1 MSATRLRL
9 AMAQLNPLLGDIDGN
24 MRKLIDAA
32 SRARD
37 ELHADAVVFPELA
50 LIGYPPADF
59 LFRADFLDRA
69 RSALAALAGAVSGI
83 GLIVGHPH
91 TTDAGLFNAA
101 SYLRD
106 GRIVATYHKHILP
119 NYAVFDEKRYFVPGH
134 RPCVVDIQGVPVG
147 ITICEDAWTPGPTQ
161 LAKDA
166 GARVLVNINASPYH
180 LGKHAERLHV
190 LGQRARETDL
200 PIAYVNLVGGQDE
213 LVFDGDSLVVDAHG
227 ALTQRAAAF
236 DQALVPVDVDVPAEI
251 GTPAAPVAQSL
262 PPSSSDDESIYE
274 ALVLGLR
281 DYVEKNHFPG
291 VVFGLSGGV
300 DSALVA
306 ALAVDALGSA
316 RVKAVMMPSRYTS
329 AMSLEDAST
338 LAKALGI
345 RYSVI
350 SIEPMFDAFLAG
362 LREEFAGR
370 PADVTE
376 ENVQARIRAVLL
388 MAIANKNGRLLLT
401 TGNKSEIAVGY
412 TTLYGDAAGGFAP
425 IKDVL
430 KTRVYALAAYC
441 NARARVIPARIL
453 ERPPSA
459 ELAPNQTDQDS
470 LPPYPLLD
478 AILARYIEHDQ
489 TAADIVA
496 AGFDAATVGRVIAM
510 VQRAEHKRWQ
520 SPPGTRV
527 SPRAFGLDWRYP
539 ITGNLR
545 AP

>member
-1 MSATRLRL
+1 MSTHRLRL
-9 AMAQLNPLLGDIDGN
+9 VMAQVNPLLGDIDGN
-24 MRKLIDAA
+24 VHKLIAVA

-37 ELHADAVVFPELA
+37 ECQAAVVVFPELA

-69 RSALAALAGAVSGI
+69 QSALSVLAGAVPGI

-91 TTDAGLFNAA
+91 ATGAGLFNAA

-106 GRIVATYHKHILP
+106 GRVVATYHKHILP
-119 NYAVFDEKRYFVPGH
+119 NYSVFDEKRYFVPGH
-134 RPCVVDIQGVPVG
+134 RPCVVDVNGVPVG
-147 ITICEDAWTPGPTQ
+147 ITICEDAWTPGPAQ
-161 LAKDA
+161 LAKEA
-166 GARVLVNINASPYH
+166 GARVLVNLNASPYH
-180 LGKHAERLHV
+180 LGKHRERLHV
-190 LGQRARETDL
+190 LGQRTRETGV

-213 LVFDGDSLVVDAHG
+213 LVFDGASLVVDAHG
-227 ALTQRAAAF
+227 TLTQRGATF
-236 DQALVPVDVDVPAEI
+236 DEALVPVDLDIPAEADI
-251 GTPAAPVAQSL
+251 PAVPVALAL
-262 PPSSSDDESIYE
+262 PPLPSDDESVYK

-281 DYVEKNHFPG
+281 DYVEKNRFPG
-291 VVFGLSGGV
+291 VVLGLSGGV

-316 RVKAVMMPSRYTS
+316 RVQVLMMPSRYTS
-329 AMSLEDAST
+329 AMSLEDAG
-338 LAKALGI
+338 AVAQALGI

-350 SIEPMFDAFLAG
+350 SIEPMFDAFLSG
-362 LREEFAGR
+362 LRDEFAGR

-388 MAIANKNGRLLLT
+388 MAIANKSGRLLLT

-425 IKDVL
+425 IKDVF
-430 KTRVYALAAYC
+430 KTRVYALAAYR
-441 NARARVIPARIL
+441 NARAPVIPTRIL

-478 AILARYIEHDQ
+478 AILTRYIEHDQ
-489 TAADIVA
+489 TVADIVS

-510 VQRAEHKRWQ
+510 VQKAEHKRWQ

-539 ITGNLR
+539 ITGKLG

>member
-1 MSATRLRL
+1 MSAKRLRL
-9 AMAQLNPLLGDIDGN
+9 VLAQLNPLLGDIDGN
-24 MRKLIDAA
+24 LRKLIDAA
-32 SRARD
+32 GRARD
-37 ELHADAVVFPELA
+37 ELHADVVVFPELA

-59 LFRADFLDRA
+59 LYRADFLDRV
-69 RSALAALAGAVSGI
+69 RSALAALAGSVAGI

-91 TTDAGLFNAA
+91 RTDAGLFNAA

-119 NYAVFDEKRYFVPGH
+119 NYAVFDEKRYFTPGH
-134 RPCVVDIQGVPVG
+134 RPCVVDIHGVPVG
-147 ITICEDAWTPGPTQ
+147 ITICEDAWTPGPAQ
-161 LAKDA
+161 LAREA
-166 GARVLVNINASPYH
+166 GARVLVNLNASPYH

-190 LGQRARETDL
+190 LAQRARETGL

-213 LVFDGDSLVVDAHG
+213 LVFDGDSLVVDGQG
-227 ALTQRAAAF
+227 ALSQRAVAF
-236 DQALVPVDVDVPAEI
+236 DEALVPVDLDIQGEA
-251 GTPAAPVAQSL
+251 GSPAAPVGRPL
-262 PPSSSDDESIYE
+262 PPSLSDDESVYR

-281 DYVEKNHFPG
+281 DYVEKNRFPG
-291 VVFGLSGGV
+291 VVLGLSGGV

-306 ALAVDALGSA
+306 ALAADALGSA
-316 RVKAVMMPSRYTS
+316 RVQAVMMPSRYTS
-329 AMSLEDAST
+329 AMSLEDAR
-338 LAKALGI
+338 AVAQALEI
-345 RYSVI
+345 RYSVV

-376 ENVQARIRAVLL
+376 ENIQARIRAVLL
-388 MAIANKNGRLLLT
+388 MAVANKSGRLLLT

-425 IKDVL
+425 IKDVF
-430 KTRVYALAAYC
+430 KTRVYALAAYR
-441 NARARVIPARIL
+441 NARAPVIPARVL

-459 ELAPNQTDQDS
+459 ELAPGQTDQDS
-470 LPPYPLLD
+470 LPPYALLD

-489 TAADIVA
+489 TIADIVV
-496 AGFDAATVGRVIAM
+496 AGFDVAVVDRVITM
-510 VQRAEHKRWQ
+510 VQRAEHKRRQ

-539 ITGNLR
+539 ITGNFR
-545 AP
+545 TS